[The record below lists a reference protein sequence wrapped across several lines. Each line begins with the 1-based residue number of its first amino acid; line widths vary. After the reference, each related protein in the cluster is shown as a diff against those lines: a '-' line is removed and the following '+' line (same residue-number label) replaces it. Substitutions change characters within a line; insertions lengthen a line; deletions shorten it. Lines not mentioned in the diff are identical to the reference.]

1 MAENRMLSL
10 NEVSGFSVEDLEPR
24 MEMQMLGLGS
34 GLGSDIHHTRFSSQT
49 TIIFPRGTV
58 V

>member
-1 MAENRMLSL
+1 MAEKRMLSL

-34 GLGSDIHHTRFSSQT
+34 DAIHFRSST
-49 TIIFPRGTV
+49 TV
-58 V
+58 VILFPTGTAV

>member
-1 MAENRMLSL
+1 MLSL

-34 GLGSDIHHTRFSSQT
+34 HIIHFRNTYVYIFTYT
-49 TIIFPRGTV
+49 TTNGRIKLI
-58 V
+58 